1 MIFQHLVHRHGSD
14 KKLPKGNW
22 YNVSFT
28 TLGTRGAYT
37 PASFTEGLKVT
48 KEGRVVNPDAILA
61 CHKIHDDIV
70 TVRHLR
76 SKMFYSAKFSPAD

>member
-14 KKLPKGNW
+14 KKLPKGHWDNVTLPFNW
-22 YNVSFT
+22 T
-28 TLGTRGAYT
+28 GTHM

-61 CHKIHDDIV
+61 CHKINDDIR